1 MTIPQKCSQEFEE
14 LAETVVKELFKGSGA
29 QITRTRRHKDGGYDI
44 VAQYSDGSVEQ
55 KVYFECKLRSSNL
68 NLRDIAAN
76 VIIAFNEGAVGLVAL
91 TNYDYT
97 SQAAEQIGQ
106 FYQKT
111 ILNVKIIVGAEIKR
125 IILKNNI
132 QVSEDLLSILKDT
145 STMRKD
151 TMSFLRIDLSKQ
163 NAYTQIFQK
172 DPLQNQ
178 VAETFLDTLMFRE
191 SETALRQLQQGYTVL
206 VSGYAGVGKST
217 FIFSV
222 LNRCPCRQV
231 HLDGALYTTQEQLL
245 LELLMQIWG
254 IPERFLI
261 ANLEEDHLNAISS
274 RIGGEENDTE
284 TAQIIRSIVN
294 PSNAEL
300 GHSIQYNYLI
310 CQYLLSLLNI
320 HKNNTQYVFYL
331 ENIQFCRPEIFHLLV
346 YLIKLLN
353 KSGIGCVVEYKNGE
367 YAVPS
372 ENELLPE
379 IKHLER
385 CISVNIDILDRPQAL
400 AYLKYVKPDLPHVTA
415 KMILSL
421 VGCRLYNLALT
432 LNYLKQRTIDFDDP
446 HQIAME
452 LSALTPNDIPNIV
465 SKTFPFYR
473 QKYGALFDLMALLHG
488 PTPLEFLSVV
498 NVDDSEAD
506 ELVNEQIVICKSGH
520 IVPANEFVLR
530 EILHSIHP
538 FRTGHRKIA
547 NSILAFTDKDPKQ
560 YQSARIYMLY
570 HTERY
575 ENALTLLNQYI
586 PRLRKERQY
595 SVLIEYLDIAIDSA
609 QKLKDYERYISFI
622 VQQLDIMVLKKDIS
636 SPKAANRLN
645 ELSKQLSS
653 RRVREGA
660 ERFRLAHDYF
670 LGKRMFKLG
679 CLSADEPAFQINKLH
694 YEDCVSGR
702 YSDNTEDWLGRVC
715 CNYAIFV
722 KETQGNVPALS
733 IFQQALAALPD
744 SFELQ
749 REYYSH
755 EACMRLYD
763 APGESYSFY
772 QKILNMF
779 DRQPDRCALPFH
791 ERGDV
796 AMSLLLSGQFDE
808 AIRAAQ
814 ESVELAD
821 SYGVWDEVGRITNI
835 EGCAWLCVGDEQRA
849 EKLFAESTSL
859 MERSGYRLY
868 CWRSR
873 LNELQMKLYTPRDK
887 QGLRLFLQRTY
898 DNFKALLQKKVLQL
912 VSLPTDEF
920 VKTREYHA
928 LLVFGKCF
936 RLMGD
941 SEEETIVTEFGLE
954 PIKGIYLGHI
964 REITERPDHRAI
976 KDSPYFC
983 RGKIFMVG

>member
-14 LAETVVKELFKGSGA
+14 LAETVVRELFKGSGA
-29 QITRTRRHKDGGYDI
+29 QITRTRRYKDSGYDI
-44 VAQYSDGSVEQ
+44 VVQCSDGNVEQ
-55 KVYFECKLRSSNL
+55 KIYFECKLRSSNL

-97 SQAAEQIGQ
+97 AQAAEQIGQ

-111 ILNVKIIVGAEIKR
+111 ILNIKIIVGAEIKR
-125 IILKNNI
+125 IVLRNNI
-132 QVSEDLLSILKDT
+132 QVSEDLLSILKEAAT
-145 STMRKD
+145 TRKD
-151 TMSFLRIDLSKQ
+151 TMPFLRIDLSKQ
-163 NAYTQIFQK
+163 NAYTQILQK
-172 DPLQNQ
+172 EALQNQ
-178 VAETFLDTLMFRE
+178 VSETFLDTLMFRE
-191 SETALRQLQQGYTVL
+191 SEVALQQLQQGYTVL

-217 FIFSV
+217 FISSI
-222 LNRCPCRQV
+222 LNRCLCRQV
-231 HLDGALYTTQEQLL
+231 HLDGMLYTTQEQLL

-294 PSNAEL
+294 ASNAGL
-300 GHSIQYNYLI
+300 GHSIQYNCLI
-310 CQYLLSLLNI
+310 CRYLLSLLNI
-320 HKNNTQYVFYL
+320 HKNNIQYVFYL

-353 KSGIGCVVEYKNGE
+353 SSKIGCIVEYKDGE
-367 YAVPS
+367 YALQS

-379 IKHLER
+379 IEHLEHY
-385 CISVNIDILDRPQAL
+385 ISVNIDVLDNSQAL
-400 AYLKYVKPDLPHVTA
+400 AYLKYVKPDLPQATA

-421 VGCRLYNLALT
+421 VGCRLYNIALT

-446 HQIAME
+446 HQIAIE

-473 QKYGALFDLMALLHG
+473 QKYRALFDLMALLRG
-488 PTPLEFLSVV
+488 PVPLEFLPVAEV
-498 NVDDSEAD
+498 EDDEAD
-506 ELVNEQIVICKSGH
+506 KLVNEQIVICKSGH

-530 EILHSIHP
+530 EILRSIYP

-547 NSILAFTDKDPKQ
+547 NRILEFTDKDPEQ
-560 YQSARIYMLY
+560 YQSARIYMFY
-570 HTERY
+570 HIERY
-575 ENALTLLNQYI
+575 DNALALLNQYI
-586 PRLRKERQY
+586 PRLKRERQY
-595 SVLIEYLDIAIDSA
+595 SALIEYLDIAIDSA
-609 QKLKDYERYISFI
+609 QKLKDYGRYVSFI
-622 VQQLDIMVLKKDIS
+622 VQQLDIMVLKKDITNS
-636 SPKAANRLN
+636 KAADRLS
-645 ELSKQLSS
+645 ELSQMLSS
-653 RRVREGA
+653 RRIREGA
-660 ERFRLAHDYF
+660 DRFQLAHDYF

-679 CLSADEPAFQINKLH
+679 RLSADEPVFQINKLH

-702 YSDNTEDWLGRVC
+702 YSDNAEDWLGRVC

-733 IFQQALAALPD
+733 VFQQALAALPD
-744 SFELQ
+744 SFELR

-755 EACMRLYD
+755 EACMRLYG
-763 APGESYSFY
+763 APGEACSFY
-772 QKILNMF
+772 RKVLKMF
-779 DRQPDRCALPFH
+779 DRQPGRCALPFH

-808 AIRAAQ
+808 AIWAAQ

-835 EGCAWLCVGDEQRA
+835 EGCAWLCAGDEQKA
-849 EKLFAESTSL
+849 EELFAESTSI

-873 LNELQMKLYTPRDK
+873 LNELQMKLCTPGNK
-887 QGLRLFLQRTY
+887 QGLRPFLRKTY
-898 DNFKALLQKKVLQL
+898 DDFKALLQNKVLQL
-912 VSLPTDEF
+912 VSLPTGEF

-928 LLVFGKCF
+928 LLAFGKCF

-941 SEEETIVTEFGLE
+941 FAEETIVAEFGLE
-954 PIKGIYLGHI
+954 HIKDVYLGHI
-964 REITERPDHRAI
+964 RELTERPDHRVI
-976 KDSPYFC
+976 EDSPYFC
-983 RGKIFMVG
+983 KGKIFMVG